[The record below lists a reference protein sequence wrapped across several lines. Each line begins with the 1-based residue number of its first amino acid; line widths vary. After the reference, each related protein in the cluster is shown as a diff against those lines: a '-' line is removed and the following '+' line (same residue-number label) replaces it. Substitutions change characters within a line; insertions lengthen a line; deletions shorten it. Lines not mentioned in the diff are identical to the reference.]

1 MEFSFDQQ
9 SQSTP
14 DNTMGSDRLKKA
26 IERNR
31 AKQARRSA
39 NTSKPAHKAD
49 DSWSLPTGNRTTAPK
64 RGTRRSVA
72 ATHENVEF
80 TTALRKSKRSPAN
93 VDYSP
98 AAPASSA
105 GSKVSVLRRSSSSR
119 AATATTKRKPASKT
133 RKKIMKGTNE
143 AITRG
148 IWVFCAFLLLRLV
161 FSDGGVQDFYAKKE
175 VLQGHFTRLSQIE
188 SENQLLLKEIDKL
201 DRDPQYQKKVVRDH
215 LGYIARD
222 EYLVLFPSKS

>member
-9 SQSTP
+9 SQTAAN
-14 DNTMGSDRLKKA
+14 NTMGSDRLKKA

-31 AKQARRSA
+31 AKQARRSTPKMTA
-39 NTSKPAHKAD
+39 ASAD
-49 DSWSLPTGNRTTAPK
+49 DSWSLPRSPSPSSAPKSSK

-72 ATHENVEF
+72 ANHENVEF
-80 TTALRKSKRSPAN
+80 TTAMRKSKRSPAP

-98 AAPASSA
+98 AS
-105 GSKVSVLRRSSSSR
+105 SKVSVLRRSS
-119 AATATTKRKPASKT
+119 TTTKSAPVKRKTASKS

-143 AITRG
+143 AIVRG

-188 SENQLLLKEIDKL
+188 TENQGLILEIEKL
-201 DRDPQYQKKVVRDH
+201 DSDPQYQKKVVRDH
-215 LGYIARD
+215 LGYIAKD